1 MPAYRRLAAGAVAL
15 ACAAAIS
22 AAPARAETYGSRLG
36 AHSMLYLDSPAVQQE
51 ALFRAAHEA
60 GVRSIRLD
68 FTMGAVFGFLAEP
81 DFTAVDHVNA
91 LARRYHL
98 QVDAVLTGLPF
109 WLADCPPGTAFMD
122 LSKCP
127 PRLDAEAEWARMV
140 TAVVRRS
147 PAVHFWELGNEP
159 DVPGG
164 RFFIGSPAAYARM
177 AAVTARAVR
186 AARRSA
192 AVVLGGTSRL
202 DRGFLR
208 AVLHDAHDPLV
219 GEIDVASVHLR
230 GGLTGLRR
238 QARACV
244 ECFRHEGV
252 RGPLFVTETGYA
264 SRSEHQR
271 DPGLVGGERDQARWI
286 ARGPRELIAGGA
298 ARVFV
303 TLRDGPEF
311 GDDSAFA
318 SEALVYWP
326 GLGPRRSCD
335 RQAGVRSAAAAR
347 LNATPPVNVQQPS
360 RRPEP
365 SDLRRHQGS
374 IAAHLGV
381 QSSDRIGPRAHRQA
395 DPLFEASQRGDARGP
410 GSARARILTSRMCS

>member
-1 MPAYRRLAAGAVAL
+1 MPARRRLAAGAVAL

-22 AAPARAETYGSRLG
+22 AAPARAETYASRLG
-36 AHSMLYLDSPAVQQE
+36 AHSMLYLDSSPAQQA

-60 GVRSIRLD
+60 RVRSIRLD
-68 FTMGAVFGFLAEP
+68 FTMGAVYRFLAEP
-81 DFTAVDHVNA
+81 DFSAVDRVNA
-91 LARRYHL
+91 LARRYRL

-109 WLADCPPGTAFMD
+109 WLADCPPDTAFMD

-127 PRLDAEAEWARMV
+127 PRPDAEAEWARMV

-147 PAVHFWELGNEP
+147 PAVRFWELGNEP

-177 AAVTARAVR
+177 ATVTARAVR

-208 AVLHDAHDPLV
+208 AVLHDERNPLA

-230 GGLTGLRR
+230 GGLAGLRR
-238 QARACV
+238 QARTCV
-244 ECFRHEGV
+244 AFFRRMGV
-252 RGPLFVTETGYA
+252 RGPLWITETGYP
-264 SRSEHQR
+264 SEPAHQW
-271 DPGLVGGERDQARWI
+271 DVSLKGGEPDQARWV
-286 ARGPRELIAGGA
+286 ARGPRELVAGGA

-311 GDDSAFA
+311 GAKSAFA
-318 SEALVYWP
+318 SEGVVRWP
-326 GLGPRRSCD
+326 QL
-335 RQAGVRSAAAAR
+335 AADGRVIPKPAFFA
-347 LNATPPVNVQQPS
+347 
-360 RRPEP
+360 
-365 SDLRRHQGS
+365 LRRL
-374 IAAHLGV
+374 ATGV
-381 QSSDRIGPRAHRQA
+381 
-395 DPLFEASQRGDARGP
+395 E
-410 GSARARILTSRMCS
+410 

>member
-1 MPAYRRLAAGAVAL
+1 MPARRRLAAGAVAL

-22 AAPARAETYGSRLG
+22 AAPVRAETYASRLG
-36 AHSMLYLDSPAVQQE
+36 AHSMLYLDSSPAQQA
-51 ALFRAAHEA
+51 ALFRAAHDA
-60 GVRSIRLD
+60 RVRSIRLD
-68 FTMGAVFGFLAEP
+68 FTMGAVYRFLAEP
-81 DFTAVDHVNA
+81 DFSAVDRVNA
-91 LARRYHL
+91 LARRYRL

-127 PRLDAEAEWARMV
+127 PRHDAEAEWARMV

-147 PAVHFWELGNEP
+147 PAVRFWELGNEP

-177 AAVTARAVR
+177 ATVTARAVR

-208 AVLHDAHDPLV
+208 AVLRDERNPLA

-230 GGLTGLRR
+230 GGLAGLRR
-238 QARACV
+238 QARTCV
-244 ECFRHEGV
+244 AFFRRMGV
-252 RGPLFVTETGYA
+252 RGPLWITETGYP
-264 SRSEHQR
+264 SEPAHQW
-271 DPGLVGGERDQARWI
+271 DLSLKGGEPDQARWV
-286 ARGPRELIAGGA
+286 ARGPRELLAGGA

-311 GDDSAFA
+311 GAQSAFA
-318 SEALVYWP
+318 SEGVVRWP
-326 GLGPRRSCD
+326 QL
-335 RQAGVRSAAAAR
+335 AADGRVIPKPAFFA
-347 LNATPPVNVQQPS
+347 
-360 RRPEP
+360 
-365 SDLRRHQGS
+365 LRRLAS
-374 IAAHLGV
+374 GV
-381 QSSDRIGPRAHRQA
+381 
-395 DPLFEASQRGDARGP
+395 E
-410 GSARARILTSRMCS
+410 